1 MITTEELE
9 VWKSKITGTMTQA
22 LTSEKQSRGAG
33 KEYFRNIAE
42 VADAQLSI
50 VQRLIVQSKNND
62 ELEDLCQ
69 K

>member
-9 VWKSKITGTMTQA
+9 VWKSKITGTMTKA
-22 LTSEKQSRGAG
+22 LISEKQSRGAE
-33 KEYFRNIAE
+33 KAYFRNIAK

-50 VQRLIVQSKNND
+50 VKRLIVQSKEND

>member
-9 VWKSKITGTMTQA
+9 VWKSKITSTMTKA
-22 LTSEKQSRGAG
+22 LTSEKQSRGAE
-33 KEYFRNIAE
+33 KAYFRNIAE
-42 VADAQLSI
+42 VANAQLSI
-50 VQRLIVQSKNND
+50 VQRLIVQSKEND